1 MVVALLLPWLDGNLL
16 WAVGALLV
24 LRATSEYSIISHI
37 ALISGQSRTQR
48 GKVMT
53 LAFAVGRLGG
63 TLASFSGP
71 PAYTAFGLWGLGPI
85 AGIAMAVGIAI
96 TWRWVCEA
104 EAGND

>member
-1 MVVALLLPWLDGNLL
+1 MVVALLLPWLDGNLM
-16 WAVGALLV
+16 WAVGALIV

-71 PAYTAFGLWGLGPI
+71 PAYTTFGLWGLGPV
-85 AGIAMAVGIAI
+85 AGIAIGVGILI
-96 TWRWVCEA
+96 TWRWVSEVEVA
-104 EAGND
+104 SG